1 MLFVAANNS
10 KGGFVFK
17 IKGDSRD
24 DDEYVTAGRF
34 YPSIHAWI
42 VAASL
47 QYQPERVTFAQV
59 KAIALLQ
66 SGALP
71 FFTCRCGDF
80 ASRAAAVAKA
90 ISLAPLKIATETKF
104 DLGDGGYAIPN
115 FMVRLQDV
123 PDAVKLSKSYLNY
136 VWRARLILSCGWGL
150 FLMPGLGM
158 EEIWGEDLI
167 ANWNKFAVD
176 PAYQCA
182 VFMQV
187 FDKLLKISGDDFEK
201 AASMF
206 YAGHQAPTIS
216 TFGKQASKTL
226 NRLLAA
232 GHRAR

>member
-1 MLFVAANNS
+1 MFNT
-10 KGGFVFK
+10 KR
-17 IKGDSRD
+17 DSRE
-24 DDEYVTAGRF
+24 DDEYAVAGRF
-34 YPSIHAWI
+34 YPSMHAWI
-42 VAASL
+42 IAASL

-80 ASRAAAVAKA
+80 AARAEAVSKA
-90 ISLAPLKIATETKF
+90 ISLNQGEIAKETNFPLP
-104 DLGDGGYAIPN
+104 DGGMAIPN

-123 PDAVKLSKSYLNY
+123 PHAIKDSRLFHNY

-150 FLMPGLGM
+150 FLLPGATMYEL
-158 EEIWGEDLI
+158 WQEDLI
-167 ANWNKFAVD
+167 ANWTKFAVD

-182 VFMQV
+182 VFMEA
-187 FDKLLKISGDDFEK
+187 FDKLLKVSGDDFEK

-206 YAGHQAPTIS
+206 YAGHQMPTIS

-226 NRLLAA
+226 NRLVAA
-232 GHRAR
+232 GHRTR